1 MPAHAVALKDPD
13 EAIRRF
19 AAGALRDIGRFAAE
33 VVPTLVVALRD
44 PDNSV
49 RWRAAAALKEIKAP
63 AVSALAAALKDRNQ
77 SVRWFVA
84 QALGEIGPAAAE
96 AVAALAAA
104 LKDPDESIRRRVA
117 LALGKIGPAA
127 AEAVAALATP
137 LKEDP
142 ALKGSAQSVRRILAQ
157 ALERSSQPPPRP
169 YVSLEVE
176 ALRVLQVRCG
186 RPGPLPGQARTGGS
200 CKPEGHPVSVW
211 RDRQVNRNGK

>member
-1 MPAHAVALKDPD
+1 MPALAVALKDPD

-63 AVSALAAALKDRNQ
+63 AVSALAAAVKDRNQ

-96 AVAALAAA
+96 AVAALA
-104 LKDPDESIRRRVA
+104 
-117 LALGKIGPAA
+117 
-127 AEAVAALATP
+127 TP

-142 ALKGSAQSVRRILAQ
+142 ALKG
-157 ALERSSQPPPRP
+157 
-169 YVSLEVE
+169 
-176 ALRVLQVRCG
+176 G
-186 RPGPLPGQARTGGS
+186 
-200 CKPEGHPVSVW
+200 
-211 RDRQVNRNGK
+211 RDRSGGGFPNAGYEPHRIRHAAIVP